1 MLTLKE
7 IRQYISGLGIAEDVH
22 VYIGKL
28 DSKKQKSIGIYHRK
42 ADGPAQIALGGLS
55 CTSYGVRRISLLVH
69 WNRDV
74 SESEEAAQRLYQT
87 LLREDSL
94 TVGDTEIRC
103 LLLQVPEP
111 VDVGTDET
119 GVFEYVIWV
128 DFVYQREE
136 EEN

>member
-7 IRQYISGLGIAEDVH
+7 IRQYISGLGIAEDAH

-42 ADGPAQIALGGLS
+42 ADGPAQIALGGLA

-74 SESEEAAQRLYQT
+74 SESEEAAQRLYQSM
-87 LLREDSL
+87 LREDSL

-103 LLLQVPEP
+103 LLLQVPDP

-119 GVFEYVIWV
+119 GIYEYVIWV

-136 EEN
+136 EKT